1 MRSLV
6 QGFDEV
12 KGFTTSAAVLSVSLA
27 TVHFYYVSVCVSM
40 WRDVHM
46 HAGAQGQQE
55 KALDALEL
63 ELEQVVS
70 WQPRLRTELGSS
82 ERAVLAFCH

>member
-1 MRSLV
+1 
-6 QGFDEV
+6 
-12 KGFTTSAAVLSVSLA
+12 
-27 TVHFYYVSVCVSM
+27 
-40 WRDVHM
+40 M
-46 HAGAQGQQE
+46 HARAQGQQE